1 MKIRVRINT
10 IAFENMTL
18 SRTSTE
24 YLTTEEWNELN
35 ALRKAINYNP
45 HTVSPEKMEKFT
57 ELMVRSLE
65 GKGDPVSIQTKPT
78 NY

>member
-1 MKIRVRINT
+1 MLKSTQSQLAI
-10 IAFENMTL
+10 MTL
-18 SRTSTE
+18 SRTGTE
-24 YLTTEEWNELN
+24 YLTEEEWNELN
-35 ALRKAINYNP
+35 ALREAINYYP

-65 GKGDPVSIQTKPT
+65 GKGDPVSVQTKPT

>member
-1 MKIRVRINT
+1 MLESTQSHLT
-10 IAFENMTL
+10 IMTL

-24 YLTTEEWNELN
+24 NLTEDEWNELN
-35 ALRKAINYNP
+35 ALRKAINYDP
-45 HTVSPEKMEKFT
+45 YTVSPEKMEKFT

-65 GKGDPVSIQTKPT
+65 GKGDPVSVCTKPS

>member
-1 MKIRVRINT
+1 MLESTQLHLT
-10 IAFENMTL
+10 IMTL
-18 SRTSTE
+18 SRTGTE

-35 ALRKAINYNP
+35 ALRMAINYSP

-65 GKGDPVSIQTKPT
+65 GKGDPVSVQTKPT

>member
-1 MKIRVRINT
+1 
-10 IAFENMTL
+10 MTL
-18 SRTSTE
+18 SRTGTKD
-24 YLTTEEWNELN
+24 LTAEEWNELN
-35 ALRKAINYNP
+35 ALREAINYDP

-65 GKGDPVSIQTKPT
+65 GKGDPVSMQTKPT

>member
-1 MKIRVRINT
+1 MHVKINT
-10 IAFENMTL
+10 IALKIMTL
-18 SRTSTE
+18 SRTSTKE
-24 YLTTEEWNELN
+24 LTQEEWNELN
-35 ALRKAINYNP
+35 ALREAIHYSP

-65 GKGDPVSIQTKPT
+65 GKGDPVSLRTKPT

>member
-1 MKIRVRINT
+1 VLKSTQSQLAI
-10 IAFENMTL
+10 MTL
-18 SRTSTE
+18 SRTGTE
-24 YLTTEEWNELN
+24 YLTEEEWNELN
-35 ALRKAINYNP
+35 ALREAINYDP

-65 GKGDPVSIQTKPT
+65 GKGDPVSVQTKPT

>member
-1 MKIRVRINT
+1 MKMRVRINT
-10 IAFENMTL
+10 IVLKIMTL
-18 SRTSTE
+18 SRTGTE

-35 ALRKAINYNP
+35 ALRKAINYSP
-45 HTVSPEKMEKFT
+45 HTVAPEKMEKFT

-65 GKGDPVSIQTKPT
+65 GKGDPVSVQTKPT